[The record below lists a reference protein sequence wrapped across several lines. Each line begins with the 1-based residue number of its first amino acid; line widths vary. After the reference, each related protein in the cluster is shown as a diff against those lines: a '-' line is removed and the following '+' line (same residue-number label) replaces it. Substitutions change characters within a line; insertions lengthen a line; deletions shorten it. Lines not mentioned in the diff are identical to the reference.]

1 MQVILKYSGSDC
13 SEDLALHSTG
23 AQALWQRFC
32 IGVLGE
38 GKFLQKWGGSGE
50 CANEVRGE
58 CQLCR
63 SSSFESSS
71 SEPCPQFMH
80 NGGGELSRSEGGSHS
95 EVGGGD
101 GDGGRRPL
109 DAARDER
116 LDRALIAP

>member
-13 SEDLALHSTG
+13 SEDLALHSAG

-32 IGVLGE
+32 IGALGE
-38 GKFLQKWGGSGE
+38 GKFLRKWGGSGD

-63 SSSFESSS
+63 SSSLGSSS

-80 NGGGELSRSEGGSHS
+80 NGGGELSHSEGGHTLRW
-95 EVGGGD
+95 GGGAGVVAD
-101 GDGGRRPL
+101 GL
-109 DAARDER
+109 STQLETST
-116 LDRALIAP
+116 LIEP